1 MNFKGLVYFKI
12 YQVRDLRNLGL
23 QDLYNIY
30 LKLAN
35 LKNNLERKNRVK
47 FVFQRSLKIYNK
59 EDKVKFYER

>member
-35 LKNNLERKNRVK
+35 LKDNLKRKNRYK
-47 FVFQRSLKIYNK
+47 LLRFNSSFN
-59 EDKVKFYER
+59 EA

>member
-1 MNFKGLVYFKI
+1 MNFKRLVYFKI

>member
-1 MNFKGLVYFKI
+1 MNFKRLVYFKI

-35 LKNNLERKNRVK
+35 LKDNLKRKNRYK
-47 FVFQRSLKIYNK
+47 LLRFNSSFK
-59 EDKVKFYER
+59 EA